1 MKKSRLIIG
10 MCLILMLAMLVA
22 VPAFAADKA
31 IKLIVNDHNPPFTG
45 PGQSIIYW
53 AEQVNKMSGGRL
65 ELTVYS
71 AAALLSGEEV
81 YRGVQ
86 SGVVDIG
93 HYVIDSRDGFI
104 LNLIMSLPFM
114 GWPQQHEAGKLYLE
128 LLDSSKEMQAE
139 WEGVTII
146 SFMMMPPTHIHTV
159 KKEVV
164 VPADIRGMK
173 IMGAETM
180 TVAAAQAAGATP
192 VQIDIME
199 MAPALNTGLI
209 GGIMNH
215 MPVLNV
221 FGALELLNYHTIFG
235 DGGINM
241 TPMFV
246 IMNTKKLNKLPPDL
260 KKLIM
265 DSGSIWYNKFKE
277 MDNADQVKSKQD
289 AEGWGHK
296 FTYLTPEQ
304 IKVWYDL
311 VKGPIHD
318 KWIQDAEAKGRPG
331 KAVYKKALKLIKKHK
346 K

>member
-1 MKKSRLIIG
+1 
-10 MCLILMLAMLVA
+10 MLVA
-22 VPAFAADKA
+22 FPASAADKP
-31 IKLIVNDHNPPFTG
+31 IKLMVNDHNPPFTG
-45 PGQSIIYW
+45 PGQSIIHW

-65 ELTVYS
+65 ELTVHS
-71 AAALLSGEEV
+71 GGSLLSGEEV

-93 HYVIDSRDGFI
+93 HYVVDSRDGFI

-114 GWPQQHEAGKLYLE
+114 GWPEQHEADDLYLD
-128 LLDSSKEMQAE
+128 LLNGSKDMQAE

-146 SFMMMPPTHIHTV
+146 SVMMMPPTHIHTI
-159 KKEVV
+159 KEEVV
-164 VPADIRGMK
+164 VPGDIRGMK

-180 TVAAAQAAGATP
+180 TVAAAEAAGATP

-221 FGALELLNYHTIFG
+221 FGALELCKTHTIFG

-265 DSGSIWYNKFKE
+265 DSGSIWHNKFKE
-277 MDNADQVKSKQD
+277 MDSADQMKSKQD

-296 FTYLTPEQ
+296 ITYLTPEQ

-311 VKGPIHD
+311 VKGPVHD

-331 KAVYKKALKLIKKHK
+331 KKIYKKALKLIKKYK
-346 K
+346 